1 MLPGMKYQKPIL
13 WLWGCN
19 PVFKKHFYMW
29 CILCCPRL
37 SCNLTEMWDKE
48 RDISIQVLD
57 LMETDF
63 IEIFRV
69 KTWLLLWLAKPAVG
83 LVLDCNA
90 AYKTA
95 PCGAQPRQSWPPTAC
110 GRLAEPGQI
119 ISVLRTNLHRE
130 RADRGK
136 IYDWERNSN
145 IQIVR
150 HYNYGFWNIDRL
162 FFRATLFV
170 SFHWR
175 TRLVMWFCQGLV
187 NFL

>member
-1 MLPGMKYQKPIL
+1 
-13 WLWGCN
+13 
-19 PVFKKHFYMW
+19 MW

-162 FFRATLFV
+162 F
-170 SFHWR
+170 SGPR
-175 TRLVMWFCQGLV
+175 TVCIFSLK
-187 NFL
+187 N